1 LADPARAIDAAWDQ
15 RDFGPATEFRAGEVD
30 GRHAIRAVGQERS
43 ASGLYRQ
50 IGYDLAEHP
59 ILEWHWR
66 VDELQP
72 SADLSRQG
80 RDDFGAAIL
89 LIFQQGV
96 WPFDRTEVLGYI
108 WTAERAVQGSVIRP
122 IRHPHAGRYLVLQA
136 GVERLGEWVLERRN
150 VLADYQRA
158 FGRPAP
164 SRADVL
170 VLFSDNDQTGEPVT
184 AY

>member
-1 LADPARAIDAAWDQ
+1 MRTRAQ
-15 RDFGPATEFRAGEVD
+15 SPSRGLSSTLLSPGTT
-30 GRHAIRAVGQERS
+30 AVAQERS

-50 IGYDLAEHP
+50 PSYDLAEHP

-66 VDELQP
+66 IDELQP
-72 SADLSRQG
+72 SADLSREG

-89 LIFQQGV
+89 LIFQQGM
-96 WPFDRTEVLGYI
+96 WPPNRTEVLGYI
-108 WTAERAVQGSVIRP
+108 WTTERAVQGSVIRS
-122 IRHPHAGRYLVLQA
+122 IRHPHSGRYLVLQA
-136 GVERLGEWVLERRN
+136 GVERLGEWVLERRD
-150 VLADYQRA
+150 VLAGYRRA

-184 AY
+184 AYYGAILALPE